1 MHKTHHLRLKI
12 NIVVPTHLYAIN
24 KFEQNEQND
33 DATHLLYLHKK
44 TWTLCKSQ
52 KHLLMPNSQERYV
65 NPKCNGTKFTE
76 ASKKI

>member
-12 NIVVPTHLYAIN
+12 NIVVPTNLYAVN

-44 TWTLCKSQ
+44 TWTLCKSH
-52 KHLLMPNSQERYV
+52 KHLFVPNSQTHL
-65 NPKCNGTKFTE
+65 PKFKNEIYDKQCIKHTT
-76 ASKKI
+76 